1 MHLYLWALEIVSSLE
16 IPEVEWSVI
25 STRYHYVISIDGK
38 AIKNGIVARKILN
51 KLAFGALPLFD
62 IIRRGGCKHVA
73 VT

>member
-1 MHLYLWALEIVSSLE
+1 
-16 IPEVEWSVI
+16 
-25 STRYHYVISIDGK
+25 
-38 AIKNGIVARKILN
+38 VARKILN